1 MLKIGLTIFTAM
13 FYNVKDR
20 FNHFTAML
28 YNVKDRFNHFYSYV
42 L

>member
-1 MLKIGLTIFTAM
+1 MLKIGITIFTAM

-20 FNHFTAML
+20 FNHL
-28 YNVKDRFNHFYSYV
+28 YSYV